1 MVLDNVVG
9 GGGGG
14 RGDTGGSTVMATEVC
29 GFKLAWLADCK
40 KAKPCATHQH
50 VTCVACKQT
59 ATRECDHTGGLV
71 CGAPLYWDNITHN
84 LGKMAQAVGCYVAC
98 WRPEEISLDCRASD
112 IRASLTKAIADM
124 EARPEHYTQF
134 NSPNGWGT
142 YENFLPWLKRYEFA
156 CRLNPTAKVR
166 VSR

>member
-1 MVLDNVVG
+1 MSLDVYLY
-9 GGGGG
+9 
-14 RGDTGGSTVMATEVC
+14 SEVSQLPEP
-29 GFKLAWLADCK
+29 GQEWESENYY
-40 KAKPCATHQH
+40 Q
-50 VTCVACKQT
+50 
-59 ATRECDHTGGLV
+59 
-71 CGAPLYWDNITHN
+71 LYWANITHN
-84 LGKMAQAVGCYVAC
+84 LGKMAQSAGCYVAC

-112 IRASLTKAIADM
+112 IRPSLTKAIADM

-156 CRLNPTAKVR
+156 CRMNPTAKVR

>member
-1 MVLDNVVG
+1 MSLDVYLY
-9 GGGGG
+9 
-14 RGDTGGSTVMATEVC
+14 SEVSQLPEP
-29 GFKLAWLADCK
+29 GQEWESENYY
-40 KAKPCATHQH
+40 Q
-50 VTCVACKQT
+50 
-59 ATRECDHTGGLV
+59 
-71 CGAPLYWDNITHN
+71 LYWDNITHN